1 MESTRFEY
9 VPRPSGPNGRVMSG
23 SLTVF
28 DENDQAHHFN
38 FTGWA
43 NNAKTKVIN
52 FDAPIKVKKAVFT
65 ANETYGTQDIFQQRN
80 YASFFLSKRIN
91 H

>member
-23 SLTVF
+23 SLTVI
-28 DENDQAHHFN
+28 DENGQEHNFS

-52 FDAPIKVKKAVFT
+52 FDAPIKVKKAIFT
-65 ANETYGTQDIFQQRN
+65 GNETYGDPGHISAAELRFV
-80 YASFFLSKRIN
+80 LPMKKIN